1 MVVQETRFFRKRAKL
16 EPLSKHDK
24 TRQLIF
30 GRKMAEDPKDCL
42 AVQGAGHYLKKH
54 IPKARSQLLTPF

>member
-1 MVVQETRFFRKRAKL
+1 MVVRETLFSRKKAKL

-30 GRKMAEDPKDCL
+30 GRKTAEDPKDSL
-42 AVQGAGHYLKKH
+42 AVQGVGLYLKKQ
-54 IPKARSQLLTPF
+54 IPKARSQLPTPF